1 MTARSFADTNVVVY
15 TLDADSNKRQ
25 AAISVMQA
33 HPVIS
38 VQVINEFLSV
48 AIGKMK
54 LPRTTANRLAQ
65 ILMKRCEVFDLTVE
79 IVRHAINLGECHQ
92 LSYWDALGCTDRCI
106 RSPCGLRHTLFRRF
120 AGRAGVRG
128 SVESQQP
135 VFN

>member
-15 TLDADSNKRQ
+15 TLDADTNKRH
-25 AAISVMQA
+25 AAISVMRA

-48 AIGKMK
+48 ATGKMK

-79 IVRHAINLGECHQ
+79 VVRHAISLGERHQ
-92 LSYWDALGCTDRCI
+92 LSHWDALIVASALHAGCDTLYSEDLQDGQMFEDRLKVNN
-106 RSPCGLRHTLFRRF
+106 PF
-120 AGRAGVRG
+120 ATGR
-128 SVESQQP
+128 
-135 VFN
+135 